1 MVSAGPDPSVP
12 EPSGRHLAVGVRR
25 SVKVLVVGA
34 YGVGKTTLIEAVS
47 EIGVLSTEESVTTA
61 SVGVD
66 PLRAAKSTTTVAMDF
81 GRVTVGGT
89 TALYLFGTPGQRRFW
104 DLWAGLADGAV
115 GALVIVDTRRL
126 EESFEVLDQLEE
138 HTRMPV
144 AVVVNEFPD
153 SPRHGADAVR
163 TALDLPAGTP
173 VVTGDLRARS
183 QAVEALQ
190 ALVAHAVRLRSGGR
204 VAA

>member
-1 MVSAGPDPSVP
+1 MGSVGSDPAT
-12 EPSGRHLAVGVRR
+12 RHLAPTVER

-34 YGVGKTTLIEAVS
+34 FGVGKTTLIDAVS
-47 EIGVLSTEESVTTA
+47 EIPVLSTEETITTA

-66 PLRAAKSTTTVAMDF
+66 PARAAKSTTTVAMDF

-115 GALVIVDTRRL
+115 GALIVVDTRRL

-138 HTRMPV
+138 HTRMPL

-153 SPRHGADAVR
+153 SPRHSGDAVR
-163 TALDLPAGTP
+163 AALDLPAGTP
-173 VVTGDLRARS
+173 VVSGDLRSRAD
-183 QAVEALQ
+183 AVEALQ
-190 ALVAHAVRLRSGGR
+190 VLVGRAVELRRAEGG
-204 VAA
+204 AAA

>member
-1 MVSAGPDPSVP
+1 MGSAGS
-12 EPSGRHLAVGVRR
+12 EPRSGRHLAPTVQR

-34 YGVGKTTLIEAVS
+34 YGVGKTTLIGAVS
-47 EIGVLSTEESVTTA
+47 EIPVLSTEETVTAA

-66 PLRAAKSTTTVAMDF
+66 PRLGEKSTTTVAMDF
-81 GRVTVGGT
+81 GRVTVGGA
-89 TALYLFGTPGQRRFW
+89 TALYLFGTPGQKRFW

-115 GALVIVDTRRL
+115 GALVVVDTRRL
-126 EESFEVLDQLEE
+126 EDSFEVLDQLEE
-138 HTRMPV
+138 HTRLPV

-153 SPRHGADAVR
+153 APRHPTDAVR
-163 TALDLPAGTP
+163 TALDLPDDTP
-173 VVTGDLRARS
+173 VVAGDLRERR

-190 ALVAHAVRLRSGGR
+190 ALVAHAVLRAGGS